1 MAERAPKILV
11 VDDVPENVRLLEAV
25 LRPRGYE
32 VVTAN
37 DGRAALELVQTAE
50 PDLILLDV
58 MMPGLDG
65 YAVCSQLRANDDTA
79 VLPVIMVTS
88 SIGQEKTKAIEAGA
102 DDFIPKPFNHLDA
115 REPAGLLVD

>member
-1 MAERAPKILV
+1 MAERPPKILV

-25 LRPRGYE
+25 LVSRGYE

-37 DGRAALELVQTAE
+37 DGRAALERVRTAE

-65 YAVCSQLRANDDTA
+65 YAV
-79 VLPVIMVTS
+79 
-88 SIGQEKTKAIEAGA
+88 
-102 DDFIPKPFNHLDA
+102 
-115 REPAGLLVD
+115 